1 MKKILITIL
10 ILISL
15 TTIGQ
20 DKQLFN
26 YINEYRVVNNKKQL
40 KWSDKLVKIS
50 IGQNNKN
57 IKDKSL
63 SHSQHNSYENCLMG
77 VNIASS
83 RIEQKDFIK
92 FTKKYFNYKYDV
104 HSDITKEELLNL
116 TKMYMVYLWHTSPK
130 HKDNLLRVGVEYCSA
145 ESYIA
150 DNFDF
155 FDGSFKVNGKIYTY
169 RKIATHYS
177 VDYYATMNLR

>member
-1 MKKILITIL
+1 MKKILTTIL

-26 YINEYRVVNNKKQL
+26 YINEYRVVNDRKPL

-63 SHSQHNSYENCLMG
+63 SHSSHNSYENCLMG
-77 VNIASS
+77 ATIASS
-83 RIEQKDFIK
+83 KVEQKDFIK
-92 FTKKYFNYKYDV
+92 FTKKHFNYEYNVYNDMP
-104 HSDITKEELLNL
+104 HEELLNL
-116 TKMYMVYLWHTSPK
+116 TKMYMVYIWHMSPG
-130 HKDNLLRVGVEYCSA
+130 HKDNLLRYGVNYCSA
-145 ESYIA
+145 ESYIGN
-150 DNFDF
+150 DFKF
-155 FDGSFKVNGKIYTY
+155 FDGGLKVNGKTYTY
-169 RKIATHYS
+169 KKITTHYS